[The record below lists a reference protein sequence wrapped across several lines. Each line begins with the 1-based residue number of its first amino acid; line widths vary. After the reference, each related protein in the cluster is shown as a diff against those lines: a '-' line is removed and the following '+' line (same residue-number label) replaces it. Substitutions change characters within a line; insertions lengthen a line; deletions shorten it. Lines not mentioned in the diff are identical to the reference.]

1 MKKMRNFIFILAAC
15 MIAFGLTACTRP
27 ANAPETEESEIVI
40 GLSLS
45 TLNNPFFVTVK
56 NGAEEAAERL
66 DVTLIVKDAKDD
78 PEMQNAQIEELIE
91 QGVSALVIN
100 PVGGETV
107 VPAIESANQA
117 GIPVFTIDRSAEGGE
132 IVSHITSNNRSGG
145 EMAGEYLAEMISEEG
160 KVVELVGIPDTSA
173 AKDRGA
179 GFNQAI
185 ENYPDIT
192 IVAQEVANFNREEG
206 EEVFAEILSQN
217 PDVDAVF
224 AHNDEMILG
233 AINAAK
239 EAGVEDEIVFIGF
252 DAIDDAITA
261 LEEGELTATIAQQP
275 GEMGRLGVET
285 AVKHLQGENVE
296 DLILVDLALIAR

>member
-1 MKKMRNFIFILAAC
+1 MKKMRNFIYILTAC
-15 MIAFGLTACTRP
+15 MIAFGLTACTP
-27 ANAPETEESEIVI
+27 AKTPETEESDIVI

-45 TLNNPFFVTVK
+45 TLNNPFFMTVEE
-56 NGAEEAAERL
+56 GAEEAAERL
-66 DVTLIVKDAKDD
+66 DVTLIIKDAKDD
-78 PEMQNAQIEELIE
+78 PEMQNAQIEDLIE
-91 QGVSALVIN
+91 EGVSALVIN

-107 VPAIESANQA
+107 VSAIESANQA

-132 IVSHITSNNRSGG
+132 IVSHITSNNQSGG

-173 AKDRGA
+173 ATDRGA

-233 AINAAK
+233 ALNAAK

-275 GEMGRLGVET
+275 GEMGRLGIET